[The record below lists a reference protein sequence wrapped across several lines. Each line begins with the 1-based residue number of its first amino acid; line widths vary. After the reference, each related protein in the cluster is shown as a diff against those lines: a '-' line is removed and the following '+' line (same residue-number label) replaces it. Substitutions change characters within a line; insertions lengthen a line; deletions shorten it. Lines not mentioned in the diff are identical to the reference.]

1 MFGRKKVVD
10 TRKTNIAAFFFLSIT
25 LFVSSFTI
33 SLPQQSFAYEE
44 SNEIPIQ
51 KGDLLYVTTPL
62 TKKSLEE
69 CENIYNDYS
78 NFVKNTFIGKYIN
91 HEFVGNCV
99 MLFDDPIWDHQGAD
113 RYDKLSEQLSNL
125 VDERIPKQVLM
136 TIEPHIILKISTLQ
150 TYLISYDACT
160 LDRAVR
166 ASALIVAS
174 DTEFVS
180 TIGVSESN
188 LVIPPNY
195 CNVHE
200 VNISASDPN
209 TIRQLIPGAKVLLL
223 GEFKEPILSKTLKAT
238 GVNMPDS
245 PRNPEVSVGR
255 LSNLLQVDRPL
266 TENELKQCD
275 AFYQDFLSL
284 DGDGFGLRY
293 RYQKFVGDC
302 VLLYNDPIWNYE
314 VKDRLYTLN
323 QQLAKLRNP
332 PELKE
337 SNLAVPEWIK
347 DNAKWWS
354 EGQIGDSDFTNG
366 IQFMIQE
373 NIISIPD
380 LPEQASET
388 AEEKVPDWIRNN
400 AGWWANGLISEDDFV
415 NGIKYLVGQGIIRV

>member
-1 MFGRKKVVD
+1 MFGRKKAVD
-10 TRKTNIAAFFFLSIT
+10 TRKTTIAAFFFLSIT
-25 LFVSSFTI
+25 LFVGSYTI

-44 SNEIPIQ
+44 SNEFAIQ
-51 KGDLLYVTTPL
+51 KDDLFYVTTPL

-78 NFVKNTFIGKYIN
+78 NFGENAFIRKYIN
-91 HEFVGNCV
+91 HEFVGNCI
-99 MLFDDPIWDHQGAD
+99 MLFDDPIWDHLGAD

-136 TIEPHIILKISTLQ
+136 TIEPHLILKLNPQ
-150 TYLISYDACT
+150 TYLISYNACT

-166 ASALIVAS
+166 ASTLIVAS

-180 TIGVSESN
+180 TIGVGESN
-188 LVIPPNY
+188 FVIPPNY

-200 VNISASDPN
+200 INISASDPN
-209 TIRQLIPGAKVLLL
+209 TIRILIPNAKVPLL

-238 GVNMPDS
+238 GENTPARVHKQ
-245 PRNPEVSVGR
+245 EVSVGR

-284 DGDGFGLRY
+284 VGDDFALRY

-332 PELKE
+332 SELKE

-415 NGIKYLVGQGIIRV
+415 NGLKYLVEQGIIRV

>member
-1 MFGRKKVVD
+1 MFGRKKAVD
-10 TRKTNIAAFFFLSIT
+10 TRKTNITAFFFLLIT

-33 SLPQQSFAYEE
+33 SLPQQSFASEE
-44 SNEIPIQ
+44 SNEIPMQ
-51 KGDLLYVTTPL
+51 KNDLLYVTMPL

-113 RYDKLSEQLSNL
+113 RYEKLSEQLSNL

-136 TIEPHIILKISTLQ
+136 TIEPHLILKLSIPQ
-150 TYLISYDACT
+150 TYLISYNACT
-160 LDRAVR
+160 LDRSVR

-180 TIGVSESN
+180 TIGVSEYN
-188 LVIPPNY
+188 FVIPPNY

-238 GVNMPDS
+238 GVNMPDRA
-245 PRNPEVSVGR
+245 RNPEVSVGR
-255 LSNLLQVDRPL
+255 LSNLLHVDRPL

-284 DGDGFGLRY
+284 DGDDFGLRY

-314 VKDRLYTLN
+314 IKDRLYTHN
-323 QQLAKLRNP
+323 QQLAELRDR

-337 SNLAVPEWIK
+337 SKLAVPEWIK

-354 EGQIGDSDFTNG
+354 DGQIGDSDFTNG
-366 IQFMIQE
+366 IQFMIKE

-388 AEEKVPDWIRNN
+388 SASVPDWVRNN
-400 AGWWANGLISEDDFV
+400 AKWWSENKISSIDFV
-415 NGIKYLVGQGIIRV
+415 SGIKYLVEQGIIQV

>member
-1 MFGRKKVVD
+1 MFVRKKAVD
-10 TRKTNIAAFFFLSIT
+10 TRKTIAAFFFLSIT
-25 LFVSSFTI
+25 LFVSSFTL

-44 SNEIPIQ
+44 SNEIAIQ
-51 KGDLLYVTTPL
+51 KDDLFYVTTPL

-78 NFVKNTFIGKYIN
+78 NFGENTFIRKYIN

-99 MLFDDPIWDHQGAD
+99 MLFDDPIWDHLGAD

-136 TIEPHIILKISTLQ
+136 TIEPHLILKLSIPQ
-150 TYLISYDACT
+150 TYLISYNACT

-166 ASALIVAS
+166 ASTLIVAS

-180 TIGVSESN
+180 TIGVAEYN
-188 LVIPPNY
+188 FVIPPNY

-200 VNISASDPN
+200 INISASDPN
-209 TIRQLIPGAKVLLL
+209 TIRILIPSAKVPLL
-223 GEFKEPILSKTLKAT
+223 GEFKEPILSKTLTAT
-238 GVNMPDS
+238 GKTTPARVHKL
-245 PRNPEVSVGR
+245 EVSVGR

-284 DGDGFGLRY
+284 DGDDFALRY

-314 VKDRLYTLN
+314 VKDKLYTLN
-323 QQLAKLRNP
+323 QQLAKLRDP

-337 SNLAVPEWIK
+337 SKLAIPEWVK

-354 EGQIGDSDFTNG
+354 EGQIDNSDFVGG
-366 IQFMIQE
+366 IQYLIKE
-373 NIISIPD
+373 DIVSIPD
-380 LPEQASET
+380 LPEQASAT
-388 AEEKVPDWIRNN
+388 AKEHVPDWIKNN
-400 AGWWANGLISEDDFV
+400 AGWWADGLISEDDFV
-415 NGIKYLVGQGIIRV
+415 SGMRWLVENGIIRV